1 MALVLGGS
9 VSLSAA
15 EKLFKPVA
23 SDLARASISANSDDL
38 MKRPGE
44 VSKNHVQINSN
55 VLNNT
60 ADQIEVNL
68 RNNLSIV
75 LDKQSARMNNQGSL
89 VWHGKKS
96 NGESLNSRSTQ
107 LKNEAVFVK
116 RSTGI
121 TGSVRIDGQLFKI
134 NPLANGIH
142 EIIEINEAMMPED
155 HPPAE
160 MQILE
165 QSANH
170 SAMINNLNFDNVAQL
185 AATPD
190 IKVLVAYTAAANSAV
205 SDMQGLIELAVAETN
220 TGYSNSAIDAT
231 MTLVHTYQV
240 SYTESNFSTDLAYFR
255 NNNDGVMDEVH
266 GKRDQYGAD
275 IAIIITNV
283 SDYCGLASAI
293 GATSATAF
301 GAVYHGCATGYYS
314 FGHEVGHLQSAR
326 HNPEADP
333 TNTPYSFGHG
343 YRYGAGGWRTVMAYN
358 CSPSCTRINWW
369 SNPDKTRNG
378 VAMGT
383 NSTHDNARVLNLTAA
398 TMAGFKG
405 DGTPPGGGNE
415 LQNGVAETGL
425 SGSQGQQLNYTMD
438 VPASATSLSFAS
450 SGGSGDAD
458 LYVKFGSAPTLNSYD
473 CRPWKNGNNE
483 TCDISNIQSGTY
495 HVMLNGYS
503 SFSGVSLTGTYI
515 EGSTGGGSFEN
526 TTNYN
531 IPDNNN
537 TGIQSPISVSRTG
550 ASNTVSVEVNIVH
563 TYKGDLIVDLIHPD
577 GTVYN
582 LHNRTG
588 GGTNNINQ
596 TYSVNVG
603 SKDSSGTWN
612 LRARDRANVDTG
624 YIDSWKITF

>member
-1 MALVLGGS
+1 
-9 VSLSAA
+9 
-15 EKLFKPVA
+15 
-23 SDLARASISANSDDL
+23 
-38 MKRPGE
+38 
-44 VSKNHVQINSN
+44 
-55 VLNNT
+55 
-60 ADQIEVNL
+60 
-68 RNNLSIV
+68 
-75 LDKQSARMNNQGSL
+75 
-89 VWHGKKS
+89 
-96 NGESLNSRSTQ
+96 
-107 LKNEAVFVK
+107 
-116 RSTGI
+116 
-121 TGSVRIDGQLFKI
+121 
-134 NPLANGIH
+134 
-142 EIIEINEAMMPED
+142 MPED

-170 SAMINNLNFDNVAQL
+170 SAMINNLNFDEVAQL

-205 SDMQGLIELAVAETN
+205 SDMQGLIELAVAETS
-220 TGYSNSAIDAT
+220 TGYSNSAVDAT

-240 SYTESNFSTDLAYFR
+240 SYNESNFSTDLAYFR

-275 IAIIITNV
+275 IAILITNV

-343 YRYGAGGWRTVMAYN
+343 YQYSAGGWRTVMAYN

-378 VAMGT
+378 AAMGT
-383 NSTHDNARVLNLTAA
+383 SSRHDNARVLNLTAA
-398 TMAGFKG
+398 TIAAFKG
-405 DGTPPGGGNE
+405 GGTPPGDNV

-425 SGSQGQQLNYTMD
+425 SGSQGQQINYTMQ
-438 VPASATSLSFAS
+438 VPATATSLSFSS

-458 LYVKFGSAPTLNSYD
+458 LYVKFGSAPTLSSYD

-483 TCDISNIQSGTY
+483 TCDISNIQAGTY

-503 SFSGVSLTGTYI
+503 SFSGVSLTGNYT
-515 EGSTGGGSFEN
+515 EGSSGGSFEN
-526 TTNYN
+526 TNNYN

-537 TGIQSPISVSRTG
+537 TGIQSPISVSRSG

-577 GTVYN
+577 GTTYN

-603 SKDSSGTWN
+603 SKDSAGTWN
-612 LRARDRANVDTG
+612 LKVRDRANVDTG
-624 YIDSWKITF
+624 YIDSWKLTF